1 MLRFAYYFA
10 RLLNGGGGLKN
21 TENNILHV
29 GISHSFCTLYARL
42 RGGKQKLTISYVVA
56 RRTGTGLVPKLSM
69 YVLGLIRIILSCH
82 GVLGLH
88 DYKVKY

>member
-1 MLRFAYYFA
+1 MLRFIYYFA
-10 RLLNGGGGLKN
+10 HLLKGGRGLKN

-56 RRTGTGLVPKLSM
+56 RRTGMGLVTKFSV
-69 YVLGLIRIILSCH
+69 YVLGLIRIIVSCR

-88 DYKVKY
+88 DNKLKY